1 MFITKIVKSFSR
13 KIGSSESY
21 SSFEFSPQI
30 IEAQVNIDI
39 STPEGVTE
47 YERVSKE
54 LFQMAIDA
62 HEKDVREAVEL
73 LPELK
78 KTIEK
83 KTKDS
88 LW

>member
-1 MFITKIVKSFSR
+1 MKIVRIVKTFGR
-13 KIGSSESY
+13 KIGSTESY

-30 IEAQVNIDI
+30 VEARVDIDLD
-39 STPEGVTE
+39 TPEGMEE
-47 YERVSKE
+47 YKRVSKQ
-54 LFQMAIDA
+54 LFQIAIDA
-62 HEKDVREAVEL
+62 HEEDVREAIQI

-83 KTKDS
+83 KKKDG